1 MSKNISFSINTY
13 NKKYKFAFVLYYA
26 SHIKRQSKFIQYDV
40 VD

>member
-26 SHIKRQSKFIQYDV
+26 SHI
-40 VD
+40 